1 MEIVNHGH
9 DGIFGEL
16 KPDAMGNELW
26 EVVRMCLAKDP
37 SQRPSMAEV
46 DGMLVRMRENKQ

>member
-1 MEIVNHGH
+1 MQIVDHGH

-16 KPDAMGNELW
+16 KLDAMSNELW
-26 EVVRMCLAKDP
+26 EVVQMCLAKDS

-46 DGMLVRMRENKQ
+46 DGMLARMCEKKQ

>member
-1 MEIVNHGH
+1 VQIVNHGH
-9 DGIFGEL
+9 DGIFLEL

-26 EVVRMCLAKDP
+26 KVVRMCLAKDP

-46 DGMLVRMRENKQ
+46 DGMLARMRDNKQ

>member
-1 MEIVNHGH
+1 MQIINHGH
-9 DGIFGEL
+9 NGIFGEL
-16 KPDAMGNELW
+16 KPDAMSNELW

-46 DGMLVRMRENKQ
+46 DLMLARIHKNKQ

>member
-1 MEIVNHGH
+1 VQIVNHGH

-16 KPDAMGNELW
+16 KPDAMSNKLW

-46 DGMLVRMRENKQ
+46 DLMLASMRENKQ